1 MSNAKHISNVIELS
15 RVVVGSY
22 KGLVAVR
29 GVRQAVTD
37 DEVHVVG
44 HQSKFYT
51 MYFIYLA
58 KTGIR
63 FNPQPLRSE
72 QEAIEIARKII
83 ARGREEFEWYAE
95 KYKEG
100 CRTQL
105 DFLEAAF
112 SHD

>member
-1 MSNAKHISNVIELS
+1 MSDAKHISNVIGLS

-29 GVRQAVTD
+29 GVRQVVTD
-37 DEVHVVG
+37 D
-44 HQSKFYT
+44 
-51 MYFIYLA
+51 
-58 KTGIR
+58 
-63 FNPQPLRSE
+63 
-72 QEAIEIARKII
+72 
-83 ARGREEFEWYAE
+83 EEFEWYAE